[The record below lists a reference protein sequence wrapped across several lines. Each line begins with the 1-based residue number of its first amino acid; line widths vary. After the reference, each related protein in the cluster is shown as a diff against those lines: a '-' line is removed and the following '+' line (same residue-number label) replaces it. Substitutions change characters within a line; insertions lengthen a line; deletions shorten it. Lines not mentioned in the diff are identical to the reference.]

1 MNRLLMQ
8 CVFIQRK
15 VRVINIPGDIW
26 STLFLG
32 AIIGLGWWLAD
43 KTIKWEDEDNENNQD

>member
-32 AIIGLGWWLAD
+32 AIIGLGWWIAD
-43 KTIKWEDEDNENNQD
+43 KTIKWEDEEDDE

>member
-1 MNRLLMQ
+1 MWLIVQ
-8 CVFIQRK
+8 IIQTK
-15 VRVINIPGDIW
+15 VRVINMPGDIW

-43 KTIKWEDEDNENNQD
+43 KTIKWEDEENEDD